1 MSAKIP
7 PLSIGD
13 IRVDFPFILAPMAG
27 YTDLAFRLV
36 CRQFGSQ
43 YCVTEM
49 MLDRL
54 LLVRGKVRSR
64 LFRLNDQDHPV
75 GGQII
80 GNEPEVMAQAAV
92 ELVKMGFDVIDLN
105 FACPVRKAI
114 KRRRGGYMMRE
125 PALTLECIKAVVAVV
140 DKPVTCKLRKRYAEK
155 GPVDDFWR
163 IAEGAFDA
171 GVKALCVHARAVD
184 ALYHGQ
190 ADWEFLA
197 EVKHRFKDRT
207 IIGSGDVANPAK
219 ALAMIQQ
226 TGVNGVAVAR
236 GALGNPWF
244 FRQVTDLMDGREM
257 YRPAIREQRAVLL
270 AHFESCVELYGAL
283 KGSKQMRGFGVKY
296 ARMHSKP
303 KEVRVAFVNVK
314 NSNDWRAVLDCY
326 YPADGSPA
334 MEIPACPVPE
344 LGSGGSGP

>member
-1 MSAKIP
+1 MSYEIQP
-7 PLSIGD
+7 MRIG
-13 IRVDFPFILAPMAG
+13 RLQVDFPFILAPMAG
-27 YTDLAFRLV
+27 YTDLAYRLM
-36 CRQFGSQ
+36 CRQFGSE

-80 GNEPEVMAQAAV
+80 GNEPEIMARAAV
-92 ELVKMGFDVIDLN
+92 ELGTMGFDVIDLN

-114 KRRRGGYMMRE
+114 KRRRGGYMMRDPE
-125 PALTLECIKAVVAVV
+125 LTIECIKAVVAAV
-140 DKPVTCKLRKRYAEK
+140 DKPVTCKVRKRYAEN
-155 GPVDDFWR
+155 GPADDFWR

-171 GVKALCVHARAVD
+171 GVQALCVHARSVD

-197 EVKHRFKDRT
+197 EVKRRFPDRT
-207 IIGSGDVANPAK
+207 IIGSGDVANPQK
-219 ALAMIQQ
+219 ALAMLQQ

-244 FRQVTDLMDGREM
+244 FRQVRDLMEGRDL
-257 YRPAIREQRAVLL
+257 YRPTILEQRTILL
-270 AHFESCVELYGAL
+270 QHFDSCAQLYGEL

-314 NSNDWRAVLDCY
+314 TADDWRTVLDRF
-326 YPADGSPA
+326 YPADGPPEA
-334 MEIPACPVPE
+334 DPVGPVPE
-344 LGSGGSGP
+344 LGANGSGP